1 MKKYIVK
8 LNKPYDNE
16 VENKIT
22 DMGFEVTYHDD
33 MINILFVR
41 GNGLKQYLESS
52 PFIEKVNESR
62 TGELSY

>member
-41 GNGLKQYLESS
+41 GNGLKQCLESS